1 MGEALSLAV
10 SAALFLGAS
19 DFFAARSARTTP
31 SITVTR
37 TAVLT
42 SAVLSPLLLL
52 VVDSKW
58 LLKDSILG
66 AIGGL
71 AMIGGLM
78 LLYHGYSVARMG
90 VVAPLSSV
98 LLATV
103 PVLWDLINGIR
114 PGLWA
119 GIGMGLGGVALVLT
133 SYTRTDSDTSFGG
146 TTLGN
151 KTTRNSTTQ
160 GALLGLASGMG
171 FGIAFTVLGQ
181 VSDPAGLAPSIVQRC
196 AGVTLLVAIAIIRKE
211 RFVAEGIGLRR
222 AVVAGLLG
230 LLGIAALQLAFR
242 EGDAGPVSV
251 ASSQFATVA
260 VVLSVL
266 FNRERMRWWQAI
278 GVGATALAVAL
289 ISVGS

>member
-1 MGEALSLAV
+1 MGAALTLAV
-10 SAALFLGAS
+10 TAALLLGSS
-19 DFFAARSARTTP
+19 DFFAARSARTTA

-37 TAVLT
+37 TAVLA

-52 VVDSKW
+52 LVDSKW
-58 LLKDSILG
+58 ILKDSILG
-66 AIGGL
+66 AVGGL
-71 AMIGGLM
+71 AMITGLM

-103 PVLWDLINGIR
+103 PVIWDLINGIR
-114 PGLWA
+114 PGLWS

-133 SYTRTDSDTSFGG
+133 SYARSGATPGDSG
-146 TTLGN
+146 
-151 KTTRNSTTQ
+151 STTQ

-181 VSDPAGLAPSIVQRC
+181 VSDAAGLAPSIVQRA
-196 AGVTLLVAIAIIRKE
+196 AGVALLVAIGVIRKE
-211 RFVAEGIGLRR
+211 RFIAHGVGLRR
-222 AVVAGLLG
+222 AVIAGLLG
-230 LLGIAALQLAFR
+230 LVGIAALQLAFR

-289 ISVGS
+289 IAIGS

>member
-1 MGEALSLAV
+1 MV
-10 SAALFLGAS
+10 
-19 DFFAARSARTTP
+19 
-31 SITVTR
+31 
-37 TAVLT
+37 T

-52 VVDSKW
+52 VVDSRW
-58 LLKDSILG
+58 ILKDSILG
-66 AIGGL
+66 GIGGL
-71 AMIGGLM
+71 AMITGLM

-90 VVAPLSSV
+90 IVAPLSSV

-103 PVLWDLINGIR
+103 PVLWDLVTGIR
-114 PGLWA
+114 PSVVS
-119 GIGMGLGGVALVLT
+119 GIGMSIGAIALVLT
-133 SYTRTDSDTSFGG
+133 SYTPGG
-146 TTLGN
+146 GG
-151 KTTRNSTTQ
+151 STVQ
-160 GALLGLASGMG
+160 GALAGLASGLA

-181 VSDPAGLAPSIVQRC
+181 VSEPAGLAPSIVQRTI
-196 AGVTLLVAIAIIRKE
+196 GVTLLVAIGAIRKE
-211 RFVAEGIGLRR
+211 RFLAEGIGRTR
-222 AVVAGLLG
+222 AVIAGVLG

-289 ISVGS
+289 IAAGG

>member
-1 MGEALSLAV
+1 MDAALTLAV

-19 DFFAARSARTTP
+19 DFFAARAARTTA
-31 SITVTR
+31 SITTTR

-42 SAVLSPLLLL
+42 SAALSPLLLL
-52 VVDSKW
+52 AVDSKW

-66 AIGGL
+66 GIGGL
-71 AMIGGLM
+71 AMITGLM

-103 PVLWDLINGIR
+103 PVVWDLINGIR
-114 PGLWA
+114 PGLVS
-119 GIGMGLGGVALVLT
+119 GIGMAIGALALALT
-133 SYTRTDSDTSFGG
+133 SYTPGG
-146 TTLGN
+146 RG
-151 KTTRNSTTQ
+151 STTQ
-160 GALLGLASGMG
+160 GALLGLASGMA

-181 VSDPAGLAPSIVQRC
+181 VSEPAGLAPSIVQRVT
-196 AGVTLLVAIAIIRKE
+196 GVGLLVAIGVIRKE
-211 RFVAEGIGLRR
+211 KFIAEGIGRTR

-230 LLGIAALQLAFR
+230 LLGVAALQLAFR

-278 GVGATALAVAL
+278 GVTATALAVAL
-289 ISVGS
+289 IAAGS

>member
-1 MGEALSLAV
+1 MGAALSLAV
-10 SAALFLGAS
+10 AAAVLLGAS
-19 DFFAARSARTTP
+19 DFFAARAARTTA

-52 VVDSKW
+52 VVDSHW

-66 AIGGL
+66 GIGGL
-71 AMIGGLM
+71 AMITGLM

-114 PGLWA
+114 PGLVS
-119 GIGMGLGGVALVLT
+119 GLGMGLGAIALVLT
-133 SYTRTDSDTSFGG
+133 SYTPGGSGSTS
-146 TTLGN
+146 
-151 KTTRNSTTQ
+151 K
-160 GALLGLASGMG
+160 GALLGLASGLA

-181 VSDPAGLAPSIVQRC
+181 VSERAGLAPSIVQRGS
-196 AGVTLLVAIAIIRKE
+196 GVALLVTIGLIRKQK
-211 RFVAEGIGLRR
+211 FIAEGLALTRGMIAGIFGLM
-222 AVVAGLLG
+222 
-230 LLGIAALQLAFR
+230 GIAALQLAFR
-242 EGDAGPVSV
+242 KGEAGPVSV

-278 GVGATALAVAL
+278 GVVATAFAVAL
-289 ISVGS
+289 IAAGS

>member
-1 MGEALSLAV
+1 MGAALTLAV
-10 SAALFLGAS
+10 TAALLLGSS
-19 DFFAARSARTTP
+19 DFFAARSARTTA

-37 TAVLT
+37 TAVLA

-52 VVDSKW
+52 LVDSKW
-58 LLKDSILG
+58 ILKDSILG
-66 AIGGL
+66 AVGGL
-71 AMIGGLM
+71 AMITGLM

-103 PVLWDLINGIR
+103 PVIWDLINGIR
-114 PGLWA
+114 PGLWS

-133 SYTRTDSDTSFGG
+133 SYARNG
-146 TTLGN
+146 TTPGDSG
-151 KTTRNSTTQ
+151 STTQ

-181 VSDPAGLAPSIVQRC
+181 VSDAAGLAPSIVQRA
-196 AGVTLLVAIAIIRKE
+196 AGVALLVAIGVIRKE
-211 RFVAEGIGLRR
+211 RFIAHGVGLRR
-222 AVVAGLLG
+222 AVIAGLLG
-230 LLGIAALQLAFR
+230 LVGIAALQLAFR

-289 ISVGS
+289 IAIGS

>member
-1 MGEALSLAV
+1 MGEALTLAV
-10 SAALFLGAS
+10 AAAVLLGGS
-19 DFFAARSARTTP
+19 DFYAARAARTTA
-31 SITVTR
+31 SLTVTR

-42 SAVLSPLLLL
+42 GAALSPLLLL
-52 VVDSKW
+52 VVDSQW

-66 AIGGL
+66 GVGGI
-71 AMIGGLM
+71 AMISGLM

-103 PVLWDLINGIR
+103 PVVWDFINGVR
-114 PGLWA
+114 PGIVS
-119 GIGMGLGGVALVLT
+119 GIGMGIGAIALLLT
-133 SYTRTDSDTSFGG
+133 SYARGG
-146 TTLGN
+146 SG
-151 KTTRNSTTQ
+151 STTQ
-160 GALLGLASGMG
+160 GALLGLASGMA

-181 VSDPAGLAPSIVQRC
+181 VSDPAGLAPAIAQRVT
-196 AGVTLLVAIAIIRKE
+196 GVALLVTIGLIRKE
-211 RFVAEGIGLRR
+211 KFIAEGPAFSR
-222 AVVAGLLG
+222 AAVAGVLG
-230 LLGIAALQLAFR
+230 LMGIAALQLAFR
-242 EGDAGPVSV
+242 KGDAGPVSV

-289 ISVGS
+289 IAAGG

>member
-1 MGEALSLAV
+1 MGAALTLAV
-10 SAALFLGAS
+10 AAAVLLGSS
-19 DFFAARSARTTP
+19 DFFAARAARTTA

-52 VVDSKW
+52 IVDSRW

-66 AIGGL
+66 GVGGL
-71 AMIGGLM
+71 AMIVGLM

-103 PVLWDLINGIR
+103 PVLWDFINGIR
-114 PGLWA
+114 PGVVS
-119 GIGMGLGGVALVLT
+119 GIGMVLGAIALVLT
-133 SYTRTDSDTSFGG
+133 SYTPGG
-146 TTLGN
+146 SGSAS
-151 KTTRNSTTQ
+151 K
-160 GALLGLASGMG
+160 GAVLGLASGLA

-181 VSDPAGLAPSIVQRC
+181 VSEPAGLAPSIVQRGS
-196 AGVTLLVAIAIIRKE
+196 GVALLVTIGLIRSEK
-211 RFVAEGIGLRR
+211 FVAAGPALTRGVIAGIFGLM
-222 AVVAGLLG
+222 
-230 LLGIAALQLAFR
+230 GIAALQLAFR
-242 EGDAGPVSV
+242 KGEAGPVSV

-278 GVGATALAVAL
+278 GVGTTALAVAL
-289 ISVGS
+289 IAAGS

>member
-1 MGEALSLAV
+1 MGAALSLAV
-10 SAALFLGAS
+10 TAALLLGAS
-19 DFFAARSARTTP
+19 DFFAARSARTTA

-52 VVDSKW
+52 LVESKW

-71 AMIGGLM
+71 TMITGLM

-98 LLATV
+98 LHATV
-103 PVLWDLINGIR
+103 PVIWDLINGIR
-114 PGLWA
+114 PGLWS

-133 SYTRTDSDTSFGG
+133 SYARNGG
-146 TTLGN
+146 TAGDSGN
-151 KTTRNSTTQ
+151 TTQ

-181 VSDPAGLAPSIVQRC
+181 VSDPAGLAPSIVQRA
-196 AGVTLLVAIAIIRKE
+196 AGVALLVAIGVIRKE
-211 RFVAEGIGLRR
+211 KFIAHGIGLSR
-222 AVVAGLLG
+222 AVIAGLLG
-230 LLGIAALQLAFR
+230 LMGIAALQLAFR
-242 EGDAGPVSV
+242 EGDTGPVSV

-278 GVGATALAVAL
+278 GVGATARAVAL
-289 ISVGS
+289 IAIGS